1 MLDLFLRAIALVWPF
16 VKEIL
21 GGDSDDPVNRAGRRL
36 VTIMLLSIVV
46 NIGAIFYVA
55 DIAMTAHNMSVKS
68 EDMLK
73 KVEDE
78 LEKTKAEKEDL
89 ADKLEDCNNEP
100 DKPIQ
105 VCPVKRVIV
114 NKKDIRPTSPDNS
127 RTRDIL
133 EEMYKEDH

>member
-36 VTIMLLSIVV
+36 VTIMLLSILV

-55 DIAMTAHNMSVKS
+55 DIARSAHNMSVKS
-68 EDMLK
+68 EAMLR

-100 DKPIQ
+100 DEPVK
-105 VCPVKRVIV
+105 VCPVRRVIV
-114 NKKDIRPTSPDNS
+114 GKKDVRPASPDTTK
-127 RTRDIL
+127 TRNIL